1 MRLYILYTL
10 TALLTSWMILFLY
23 GVSAGFANY
32 APIAALLGSVLLFIL
47 AAPIL
52 ICSQRVG
59 LIIGLTGCLL
69 IVPYNIGFT
78 KSVFDD
84 GVFNWGVL
92 IAMLP
97 TLLILFSLFFT
108 AMGLLFKGT
117 VMKTPQGLTAK
128 MLLAGIPIILFLL
141 YLIFYGKY
149 WSWQMFK
156 V

>member
-52 ICSQRVG
+52 IFSKRIG
-59 LIIGLTGCLL
+59 LIIGLIGCLL

-92 IAMLP
+92 IAILP
-97 TLLILFSLFFT
+97 TVLILFGIFFT
-108 AMGLLFKGT
+108 AKGLLFKDT
-117 VMKTPQGLTAK
+117 VIKIPSGLTAK
-128 MLLAGIPIILFLL
+128 ILLAGIPIALFLL

>member
-23 GVSAGFANY
+23 GVSAGFSNY

-47 AAPIL
+47 AAPML
-52 ICSQRVG
+52 IYIKRVG
-59 LIIGLTGCLL
+59 LIIGLVGCLL
-69 IVPYNIGFT
+69 IVPYNMGFT

-92 IAMLP
+92 IAILP

-108 AMGLLFKGT
+108 AKGLLFKDT
-117 VMKTPQGLTAK
+117 VITIPSGLTAK
-128 MLLAGIPIILFLL
+128 ILLAGIPIALFLL

-156 V
+156 M